1 MNIRKLKIW
10 FRRAVHAVK
19 INKSIGRG
27 NITLKKHHSYNKK
40 SEAEETRWTEVFQ
53 RSRVAGGMWAPPER
67 WRGRESARG
76 EEAARPLP
84 RRCFTCGETFQP
96 QETSWPSQPVPR
108 HLTPATRLAAT
119 ASGRRVSALEC
130 SKVLS
135 AEAQEVSPV
144 WAPRGACVPSLWHP
158 CASQHWGGGRRAWVE
173 MSSLPVPATDGMCKS
188 APTNEPNRLPH
199 F

>member
-96 QETSWPSQPVPR
+96 QEASWPSQPVPR

-130 SKVLS
+130 SEGPLCWGPGGVPGLGTQGS
-135 AEAQEVSPV
+135 LCAFPL
-144 WAPRGACVPSLWHP
+144 APLCQPALRRRPQGLGGDELTTCAC
-158 CASQHWGGGRRAWVE
+158 HWWDV
-173 MSSLPVPATDGMCKS
+173 
-188 APTNEPNRLPH
+188 
-199 F
+199 